1 LRGAL
6 TNEHQKIVEILRDK
20 GARTKF
26 DEIQKQENFETIQLQ
41 QFVEDIRI
49 LFEQMITTK
58 ETDKITVDSL
68 KRFLKKRGLDSK
80 RNQVLED
87 QIQKLANGGKT
98 ISWDAFLGLMKEKKD
113 NLLTRFLLFH

>member
-26 DEIQKQENFETIQLQ
+26 EEIQKQETFETIQLQ